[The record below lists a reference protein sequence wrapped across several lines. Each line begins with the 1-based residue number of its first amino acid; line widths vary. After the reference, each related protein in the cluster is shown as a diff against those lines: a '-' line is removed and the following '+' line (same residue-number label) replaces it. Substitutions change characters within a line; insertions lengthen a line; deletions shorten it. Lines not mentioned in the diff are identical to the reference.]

1 MSEYTEEDI
10 SRFESYLKLF
20 IKSDAVDLEGKLQ
33 ALNKRDR
40 RLYYFLIANI
50 IAAVFFVYSYIRG
63 LSTLNG
69 YMYIVIFGIFILNV
83 FLLLYQRKQIKRL
96 KKYLKETNS

>member
-20 IKSDAVDLEGKLQ
+20 IKSDVPDLDAKLQ

-40 RLYYFLIANI
+40 RLYYFLVANI
-50 IAAVFFVYSYIRG
+50 IAVVFFIYSYIRG
-63 LSTLNG
+63 LSTLSG
-69 YMYIVIFGIFILNV
+69 YMYLILFGIFILNV
-83 FLLLYQRKQIKRL
+83 FLLVYQRKQIKHV
-96 KKYLKETNS
+96 KEYLKETNK